1 MSADNKAPQISYLDG
16 MLTNEEKNLGF
27 KMLWDGKT
35 TNGWRGAKLS
45 SFPENGWIINNG
57 IITVQASN
65 GKEARNGGDI
75 ITRRKSKYV
84 YSISWVDS
92 PTSNKNRS
100 YKRK

>member
-1 MSADNKAPQISYLDG
+1 MQIDSS
-16 MLTNEEKNLGF
+16 TKSEEKNLGF

-65 GKEARNGGDI
+65 GKEARNGVHN
-75 ITRRKSKYV
+75 ITIKKLNDALYIASKK
-84 YSISWVDS
+84 
-92 PTSNKNRS
+92 KNI
-100 YKRK
+100 